1 MNTCKFHRANKKL
14 ATTGPGK
21 CVIHLFYVILF
32 IKLSDKPFSFYLLS
46 CYDRDCYFDKNWS
59 SSKPSVLSLLLLSL
73 KLSGNIAEKAKY
85 PTPAPASTAAPNQAL
100 YVITINISTYPTN
113 TCTVWRNV
121 CRMCI
126 LLFHLVPFLGNLA
139 GCCCRVSFMLDASWL
154 SVISSLVDLDFHK
167 SLIKRRSGLQTSH
180 CLNILRPSYRAV
192 IKNVDKQAPTK
203 TIQSSCPVAHKRL
216 RKHGVE

>member
-126 LLFHLVPFLGNLA
+126 LLFHLVLKKNNKVRA
-139 GCCCRVSFMLDASWL
+139 A
-154 SVISSLVDLDFHK
+154 ISKDKKKGYKTNVTNVLCFRYALFCFIRHV
-167 SLIKRRSGLQTSH
+167 
-180 CLNILRPSYRAV
+180 NRP
-192 IKNVDKQAPTK
+192 
-203 TIQSSCPVAHKRL
+203 
-216 RKHGVE
+216 